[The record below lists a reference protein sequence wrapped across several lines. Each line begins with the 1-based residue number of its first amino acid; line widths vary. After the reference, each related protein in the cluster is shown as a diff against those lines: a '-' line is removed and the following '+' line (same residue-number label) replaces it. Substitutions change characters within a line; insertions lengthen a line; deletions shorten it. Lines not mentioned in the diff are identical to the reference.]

1 MTRKQKRALFRILLA
16 AVWMVALQ
24 LVPATGWVKFGL
36 YLIPY
41 LIIGYDILFDA
52 ARGIAWGQVFDENF
66 LMAVATVGALVIGVT
81 RTGDYAEA
89 VGVML
94 FYQIGE
100 LFQSIA
106 VGKSRKSIAKL
117 MDIRPDY
124 ANMEANGVLRQVDP
138 EEVEVGSM
146 IIVQPGEKI
155 PLDGVVVEGTASLNT
170 TALTGES
177 IPRDVTV
184 GDSVVSGCVSI
195 TGLLKIRTT
204 KPFGESTV
212 ARILELVENAG
223 NRKSKSENFISKFA
237 RVYTPAVC
245 LSALAVAVVPP
256 LALLAVGNAPMWL
269 DWLYRGLTFLVISC
283 PCALVISIPLTF
295 FAGIGG
301 ASRRGILIKGSNFL
315 EILSKVDI
323 VAMDKTGTLTQGV
336 FQVQTV
342 TGERTLEIA
351 ALAES
356 YSSHPISKSLKEAFD
371 GVLDTNRV
379 ANVSEVPGKGVT
391 ALVDGKKA
399 LVGSCKLL
407 NGAGISCED
416 PQSPGTIVHVAWG
429 GAYLGYIEIA
439 DREKPSAKQAIA
451 ELKNCGV
458 KKTVMLTGDR
468 EAAAAFA
475 ARALGVDE
483 YRSGLLPADKVTAV
497 EQLLS
502 SPAQELQSPNA
513 SPFRGGGHEVVG
525 GVQIHP
531 SVGYADSSLTPQSAA
546 PTAPLRGEP
555 GRGALTGAHGAV
567 AFVGDGINDA
577 PVLARADIG
586 IAMGAMGSD
595 AAIEAADVVLMDD
608 DPRKLPKA
616 IAIARKCMAI
626 VRQNIIFSLGVKIG
640 VMILGAFG
648 IANMWLAIFAD
659 VGVMCLAVLNATRAL
674 SN

>member
-1 MTRKQKRALFRILLA
+1 MTRKQKRAFWRIILA
-16 AVWMVALQ
+16 AAFMVALAF
-24 LVPATGWVKFGL
+24 VPAQGALKFGL

-41 LIIGYDILFDA
+41 LIIGYDILWDA

-66 LMAVATVGALVIGVT
+66 LMAVATVGALVIGAT

-106 VGKSRKSIAKL
+106 VGRSRRSIAAL
-117 MDIRPDY
+117 MDIRPDW
-124 ANMEANGVLRQVDP
+124 ANIEVDGVLQQVAP
-138 EEVEVGSM
+138 EEVEVGS
-146 IIVQPGEKI
+146 IIVVQPGEKI

-177 IPRDVTV
+177 IPRDVGV

-212 ARILELVENAG
+212 AKILELVENVG
-223 NRKSKSENFISKFA
+223 NRKAKAENFISKFA

-245 LSALAVAVVPP
+245 LAALAVAVVPP
-256 LALLAVGNAPMWL
+256 VFLLATGGEAMWL

-301 ASRRGILIKGSNFL
+301 ASRQGILIKGGNFL
-315 EILSKVDI
+315 EILSQVDT
-323 VAMDKTGTLTQGV
+323 VAMDKTGTLTLGV
-336 FQVQTV
+336 FRVQKV
-342 TGERTLEIA
+342 TGECTLEIA

-356 YSSHPISKSLKEAFD
+356 YSSHPIAQSLKQAWMPPSNREVGPKGAE
-371 GVLDTNRV
+371 GVLPQSPAATAPSERGPGRV
-379 ANVSEVPGKGVT
+379 QEVQEIPGKGVRAT
-391 ALVDGKKA
+391 VDGKEA
-399 LVGSCKLL
+399 LAGSSKLL

-429 GAYLGYIEIA
+429 GEYLGYIEIA
-439 DREKPSAKQAIA
+439 DQEKPTAKQAIA
-451 ELKNCGV
+451 QLKSCGV
-458 KKTVMLTGDR
+458 KRTVMLTGDR
-468 EAAAAFA
+468 EQT
-475 ARALGVDE
+475 ARFVAESLGVDE
-483 YRSGLLPADKVTAV
+483 YRAELLPDDKVKAL
-497 EQLLS
+497 EALLQRPPHPAAS
-502 SPAQELQSPNA
+502 QPPSP
-513 SPFRGGGHEVVG
+513 
-525 GVQIHP
+525 
-531 SVGYADSSLTPQSAA
+531 
-546 PTAPLRGEP
+546 RGE
-555 GRGALTGAHGAV
+555 GSLRSGAV

-608 DPRKLPKA
+608 DPRKLAKA

-626 VRQNIIFSLGVKIG
+626 VRQNIIFSLAVKIG

-674 SN
+674 RN

>member
-1 MTRKQKRALFRILLA
+1 MTRKQKKVLWRIVTA
-16 AVWMVALQ
+16 AMLMVALPF
-24 LVPATGWVKFGL
+24 VPATGWPKFGL

-41 LIIGYDILFDA
+41 FIIGYDILFDA
-52 ARGIAWGQVFDENF
+52 ARGILLGQVFDEKF

-81 RTGDYAEA
+81 RTADYAEA

-94 FYQIGE
+94 FYQTGE

-106 VGKSRKSIAKL
+106 VGKSRRSIAAL

-124 ANMEANGVLRQVDP
+124 ANVEVDGVLQQVDP
-138 EEVEVGSM
+138 EEVEVGTV
-146 IIVQPGEKI
+146 IVVQPGEKI
-155 PLDGVVVEGTASLNT
+155 PLDGVVTEGSAALNT

-177 IPRDVTV
+177 LPRDVTA

-212 ARILELVENAG
+212 AKILELVENAG
-223 NRKSKSENFISKFA
+223 SRKSRSEAFISKFA

-245 LSALAVAVVPP
+245 LAAALVAAVPP
-256 LALLAVGNAPMWL
+256 VALLAAGAEPMWL
-269 DWLYRGLTFLVISC
+269 EWLYRGLTFLVISC

-301 ASRRGILIKGSNFL
+301 ASRAGILIKGSNFL
-315 EILSKVDI
+315 EILSKVDT

-336 FQVQTV
+336 FRVQKIS
-342 TGERTLEIA
+342 GAENTLEMA

-356 YSSHPISKSLKEAFD
+356 YSNHPIAISLREACRGD
-371 GVLDTNRV
+371 HWSPAGVQCTPLPERV
-379 ANVSEVPGKGVT
+379 RDVQEVPGKGVT
-391 ALVDGKKA
+391 ARVDGAAVACGNRA
-399 LVGSCKLL
+399 LMESL
-407 NGAGISCED
+407 GIPCQD
-416 PQSPGTIVHVAWG
+416 PQSPGTVIHVAREG
-429 GAYLGYIEIA
+429 VYLGCIEIA
-439 DREKPSAKQAIA
+439 DEEKPNARQAVC
-451 ELKNCGV
+451 ELRRCGV

-468 EAAAAFA
+468 PAAARYVAQS
-475 ARALGVDE
+475 LGLDE
-483 YRSGLLPADKVTAV
+483 VKAGLLPGDKVAAV
-497 EQLLS
+497 EELLGS
-502 SPAQELQSPNA
+502 GTL
-513 SPFRGGGHEVVG
+513 
-525 GVQIHP
+525 
-531 SVGYADSSLTPQSAA
+531 
-546 PTAPLRGEP
+546 
-555 GRGALTGAHGAV
+555 

-608 DPRKLPKA
+608 DPGKLPKA
-616 IAIARKCMAI
+616 IAIARKCMTI
-626 VRQNIIFSLGVKIG
+626 VRQNIVFSLAIKIG

-674 SN
+674 RN